1 MFKIPDSLQWKVNTE
16 NRKQNKNNVLEKDC
30 IRSFF
35 ASSKAFEHTR
45 LPTAWAVTEIF
56 PWLEFTW
63 VIENSCLVSLG

>member
-56 PWLEFTW
+56 P
-63 VIENSCLVSLG
+63 